1 MQNAVQIPEVMKAA
15 AIDEFG
21 PPEKVIHI
29 EQLRVPKPGDRQILI
44 QVEMAGVGNW
54 DPDIVTGEFLDT
66 KPHFPRVLGSD
77 GEGTVVAVG
86 PRVRRFSIGDR
97 VYGWGLGNPKGGFYA
112 EYAAIP
118 ETMAAPIP
126 NTVKPR
132 EAGALAVDGITALEG
147 LEYARILPGKALM
160 IFGASGGIGH
170 LAVQLAKRLE
180 ARVFAVAS
188 GPDGVKLVERLGAD
202 RAVDGHRDDVAKAAH
217 EFSPSGYHAA
227 LVASGRDGWERELKN
242 MRHAGRVVYPHGVEP
257 EPKAPRGV
265 RVIGYDGEPHP
276 DKFNRLNELIGKG
289 PFHVELYRSYP
300 LEELP
305 RALHDVRAHHL
316 GKLAVQVKNG
326 VTGGRR

>member
-15 AIDEFG
+15 AIEEFG
-21 PPEKVIHI
+21 PPEKVLRI
-29 EQLRVPKPGDRQILI
+29 EQLRVPKPGDREILI
-44 QVEMAGVGNW
+44 QSELAGVGNW
-54 DPDIVTGEFLDT
+54 DPDIVTGELLDM
-66 KPHFPRVLGSD
+66 KPHFPRVFGSD
-77 GEGTVVAVG
+77 GEG
-86 PRVRRFSIGDR
+86 
-97 VYGWGLGNPKGGFYA
+97 
-112 EYAAIP
+112 
-118 ETMAAPIP
+118 
-126 NTVKPR
+126 
-132 EAGALAVDGITALEG
+132 
-147 LEYARILPGKALM
+147 KALV

-188 GPDGVKLVERLGAD
+188 GPDGVELVERLGAD

-217 EFSPSGYHAA
+217 EFSPNGDHAA

-242 MRHAGRVVYPHGVEP
+242 MRHAGRVVYPNGVEP

-265 RVIGYDGEPHP
+265 RVIAYDGEPHP

-289 PFHVELYRSYP
+289 PFHAELYGSYP
-300 LEELP
+300 LEEVP